1 MSAQTT
7 LCDDSGEL
15 TFCPECGKSFDHTA
29 GMKIHYGRSHPE
41 RKTGKFYPWNDID
54 PVECP
59 SCGQICDSEAGMRR
73 HHYRKHDESLAR
85 VTRVCRDC
93 GEETEMYESQLKQL
107 SFQDLC
113 EECAYKVGFEHT
125 EEAKQKMSKAVQ
137 ESDYDYPDEHMEK
150 CWEGYREWYEN
161 GGKEEMQ
168 KWAKERDPPELTEET
183 RQQISETLMGHEV
196 SEETRQKIR
205 ENGRPGYVKQI
216 DVEETG
222 HTVRSTWEEAI
233 DRLLYYSQYD
243 FEFEPERFDIGGQ
256 YYLPDF
262 IVGDDVIEVKGWV
275 TDHSIDRAERFM
287 DQYPEY
293 RYICVGS
300 EGLPCDVHI
309 EYEQRHELL
318 DVL

>member
-1 MSAQTT
+1 MSQVAFFN
-7 LCDDSGEL
+7 DDGEPMI
-15 TFCPECGKSFDHTA
+15 CPECGRPFDA
-29 GMKIHYGRSHPE
+29 AWKMKIHYSRSHSE
-41 RKTGKFYPWNDID
+41 RMTGSFFPWEELDRVD
-54 PVECP
+54 CP
-59 SCGQICDSEAGMRR
+59 ACGQVCHTEAGMRR
-73 HHYRKHDESLAR
+73 HHYRKHGESLAR
-85 VTRVCRDC
+85 VERTCRVC
-93 GEETEMYESQLKQL
+93 GETEEMYESELDQLEHD
-107 SFQDLC
+107 DLC
-113 EECAYKVGFEHT
+113 VGCARRRETNHT
-125 EEAKQKMSKAVQ
+125 EEAKRKMSEAQMGRKPEPHVIEAAQ
-137 ESDYDYPDEHMEK
+137 EG
-150 CWEGYREWYEN
+150 WWEWYEN
-161 GGKEEMQ
+161 GGAEEISEWMTGVSHS
-168 KWAKERDPPELTEET
+168 PSEET
-183 RQQISETLMGHEV
+183 RKKISETLMGHEV

-275 TDHSIDRAERFM
+275 TDYSIDRAERFM